1 MKRSA
6 IVILLVVL
14 GACGAER
21 RPSSSRV
28 EPAPPEPQLASLGCA
43 TYKTYQ
49 TCNVQPACMWAG
61 LPLGCIRRVE

>member
-6 IVILLVVL
+6 IVILLVLL

-21 RPSSSRV
+21 GTSSSRV

-43 TYKTYQ
+43 AYKTYQ
-49 TCNVQPACMWAG
+49 TCNAAQGCMWAG
-61 LPLGCIRRVE
+61 LPLGCIKRVE